1 MSQVRDPE
9 AIARAAEAQ
18 RLRRARLPAVLDYAF
33 RPMFL
38 AAGSWAA
45 IALVPWLAMF
55 FGSLQLPTRF
65 DPLAWHVHEMLFGF
79 VMAAVAGFLLTAI
92 PNWTGRLPVRR
103 YPLAA
108 LACLWLLGRLACLI
122 SADLPAW
129 LALFADLAFPISLL
143 AVAAREII
151 AGRNWRNLPMTA
163 PLALFIAADL
173 LMHLESL
180 GVSVP
185 TGLGWRLALG
195 APILLI
201 SVIGGR
207 IIPSFTRNWLFKRKS
222 PRLPSPQD
230 MLDTAAVGVLA
241 AALILWAAL
250 PNHRVTGALLI
261 AAAIVNAWRLGR
273 WTGGATLREPLL
285 FILHVGYAWLVMGVA
300 LLGLSIFNIGVPVA
314 SAIHALT
321 AGATTVMILAVMPR
335 VTLGHTG
342 RDLTASRATVAIFVL
357 INAAALVRVCTSWH
371 TEFMAFLLLV
381 AGACWIAAFGLFEL
395 VYGPMLLTRKPDR
408 ASGAA

>member
-1 MSQVRDPE
+1 MSRVRDPE

-18 RLRRARLPAVLDYAF
+18 RLRRAKLPAVLDYAF

-38 AAGSWAA
+38 AAGSWAVV
-45 IALVPWLAMF
+45 ALALWLAMF
-55 FGSLQLPTRF
+55 FGYVQLPTRF

-92 PNWTGRLPVRR
+92 PNWTGRLPVRGLR
-103 YPLAA
+103 LAG
-108 LACLWLLGRLACLI
+108 LACLWLLGRIACLI

-129 LALFADLAFPISLL
+129 LAVLADLAFPVSLL

-151 AGRNWRNLPMTA
+151 VGRNWRNLQITA
-163 PLALFIAADL
+163 PLALFIIADL

-180 GVSVP
+180 GFAVP
-185 TGLGWRLALG
+185 AGLGWRLALG

-230 MLDTAAVGVLA
+230 MLDTNAVGVLA
-241 AALILWAAL
+241 AALILWVFL
-250 PNHRVTGALLI
+250 PNHRVTGAFLI
-261 AAAIVNAWRLGR
+261 AAAIANAWRLTR
-273 WTGGATLREPLL
+273 WTGNATWGEKLL
-285 FILHVGYAWLVMGVA
+285 FILHVGYAWLVLGVA

-321 AGATTVMILAVMPR
+321 AGATAVMILAVMPR

-342 RDLTASRATVAIFVL
+342 RDLTANPATVAIFVL
-357 INAAALVRVCTSWH
+357 INAAVLARVCASWH
-371 TEFMAFLLLV
+371 TKFMALLLLV
-381 AGACWIAAFGLFEL
+381 AGACWIAAFGLFEI
-395 VYGPMLLTRKPDR
+395 VYGPMLLTRQPDR
-408 ASGAA
+408 ASGDV

>member
-1 MSQVRDPE
+1 MSAVSEED
-9 AIARAAEAQ
+9 

-38 AAGSWAA
+38 AAGSWAV
-45 IALVPWLAMF
+45 IALALWLVMF
-55 FGSLQLPTRF
+55 FGYMRLPTRF

-92 PNWTGRLPVRR
+92 PNWTGRLPVRGNR
-103 YPLAA
+103 LAV
-108 LACLWLLGRLACLI
+108 LAGLWLLGRLACLI

-129 LALFADLAFPISLL
+129 LAVLADLAFPTALL

-163 PLALFIAADL
+163 PLALFIIADL

-180 GVSVP
+180 GFAVP
-185 TGLGWRLALG
+185 AGLGWRLAVG
-195 APILLI
+195 APIVLI

-230 MLDTAAVGVLA
+230 MLDTAAVALLA
-241 AALILWAAL
+241 AALILWAFL
-250 PNHRVTGALLI
+250 PDHRVTGALLI
-261 AAAIVNAWRLGR
+261 AAALVNAVRLGR
-273 WTGGATLREPLL
+273 WAGIASWPEPLL
-285 FILHVGYAWLVMGVA
+285 FILHIGYGWVAVGTA

-321 AGATTVMILAVMPR
+321 AGATAVMILAVMPR

-342 RDLTASRATVAIFVL
+342 RDLIANRATVAVFVL
-357 INAAALVRVCTSWH
+357 INAAAIIRVCASWH
-371 TEFMAFLLLV
+371 TEFMTILLLV

-395 VYGPMLLTRKPDR
+395 IYGPMLLTRR
-408 ASGAA
+408 STS

>member
-1 MSQVRDPE
+1 MSAVSEED
-9 AIARAAEAQ
+9 

-38 AAGSWAA
+38 AAGSWAV
-45 IALVPWLAMF
+45 IALALWLAMF
-55 FGSLQLPTRF
+55 FGYVQLPTRF
-65 DPLAWHVHEMLFGF
+65 DPLAWHMHEMLFGF

-92 PNWTGRLPVRR
+92 PNWTGRLPVRG

-108 LACLWLLGRLACLI
+108 LAGLWLLGRLACLI
-122 SADLPAW
+122 SADLPGW
-129 LALFADLAFPISLL
+129 LAVLADLAFPTALL

-151 AGRNWRNLPMTA
+151 TGRNWRNLPMTA
-163 PLALFIAADL
+163 LLVLFIIADL

-185 TGLGWRLALG
+185 TGLGWRLAVG
-195 APILLI
+195 APIVLI

-230 MLDTAAVGVLA
+230 MLDTAAVALLA
-241 AALILWAAL
+241 AALILWAFL
-250 PNHRVTGALLI
+250 PDHRTTGALLI
-261 AAAIVNAWRLGR
+261 AAALLNAVRLGR
-273 WTGGATLREPLL
+273 WAGIASWPEPLL
-285 FILHVGYAWLVMGVA
+285 FILHIGYGWVAVGTA
-300 LLGLSIFNIGVPVA
+300 LLGLSIFNIGVPAA

-321 AGATTVMILAVMPR
+321 AGATAVMILAVMPR

-342 RDLTASRATVAIFVL
+342 RELTANRATVAVFVL
-357 INAAALVRVCTSWH
+357 INAAAVARVCASWH
-371 TEFMAFLLLV
+371 TEFMTILLLV

-395 VYGPMLLTRKPDR
+395 VYGPMLLTRR
-408 ASGAA
+408 STS

>member
-1 MSQVRDPE
+1 MSAVSEED
-9 AIARAAEAQ
+9 

-38 AAGSWAA
+38 AAGSWAV
-45 IALVPWLAMF
+45 IALALWLAMF
-55 FGSLQLPTRF
+55 FGYVQLPTRF
-65 DPLAWHVHEMLFGF
+65 DPPAWHVHEMLFGF

-92 PNWTGRLPVRR
+92 PNWTGRLPVRG

-122 SADLPAW
+122 SADVPAW
-129 LALFADLAFPISLL
+129 LAVLADLAFPTALL

-151 AGRNWRNLPMTA
+151 TGRNWRNLPMTA
-163 PLALFIAADL
+163 PLALFIIADL
-173 LMHLESL
+173 LMHFESL
-180 GVSVP
+180 GFAVP
-185 TGLGWRLALG
+185 TGLGWRLAVG
-195 APILLI
+195 APVVLI

-230 MLDTAAVGVLA
+230 MLDAAAVALLA
-241 AALILWAAL
+241 AALILWAFL
-250 PNHRVTGALLI
+250 PDHRMTGALLS
-261 AAAIVNAWRLGR
+261 AAALLNAVRLGR
-273 WTGGATLREPLL
+273 WAGIASWPEPLL
-285 FILHVGYAWLVMGVA
+285 FVLHIGYGWVAVGTA

-321 AGATTVMILAVMPR
+321 AGAIAIMILAVMPR

-342 RDLTASRATVAIFVL
+342 RELTASRATVIVFVL
-357 INAAALVRVCTSWH
+357 INAAAIARVCASWH
-371 TEFMAFLLLV
+371 TEFMTIMLLV
-381 AGACWIAAFGLFEL
+381 AGACWIAAFGLFEFI
-395 VYGPMLLTRKPDR
+395 YGPTLLTRRSK
-408 ASGAA
+408 S

>member
-1 MSQVRDPE
+1 MSAVSE
-9 AIARAAEAQ
+9 EE
-18 RLRRARLPAVLDYAF
+18 RLRRARLPAVLEYAF

-38 AAGSWAA
+38 AAGSWAV
-45 IALVPWLAMF
+45 IALALWLAMF
-55 FGSLQLPTRF
+55 FGYVQLPTRF

-92 PNWTGRLPVRR
+92 PNWTGRLPVRG

-108 LACLWLLGRLACLI
+108 LASLWLLGRLACLI

-129 LALFADLAFPISLL
+129 LTILADLAFPTALL

-163 PLALFIAADL
+163 PLMLLIIADL

-180 GVSVP
+180 GFAVP
-185 TGLGWRLALG
+185 AGLGWRLAVG
-195 APILLI
+195 APIVLI

-222 PRLPSPQD
+222 PGLPSPPD
-230 MLDTAAVGVLA
+230 MLDTAAVALLA
-241 AALILWAAL
+241 VALILWAFL
-250 PNHRVTGALLI
+250 PEHRVTGALLI
-261 AAAIVNAWRLGR
+261 AAALLNAVRLGR
-273 WTGGATLREPLL
+273 WAGIASWPEPLL
-285 FILHVGYAWLVMGVA
+285 FILHIGYGWVAVGTA
-300 LLGLSIFNIGVPVA
+300 LLGLSILNIGVPVA

-321 AGATTVMILAVMPR
+321 AGATAVMILAVMPR

-342 RDLTASRATVAIFVL
+342 RELMANRATVAVFVL
-357 INAAALVRVCTSWH
+357 INAAVIIRVCASWH
-371 TEFMAFLLLV
+371 TEFMTILLLV

-395 VYGPMLLTRKPDR
+395 VYGPMLARRST
-408 ASGAA
+408 S